1 MNPINEQNQQAP
13 KQNKNLMPVLVAAGI
28 FIFVILVSLL
38 GIYLL
43 TRQKA
48 PTGQKPI
55 EITEVGAGR
64 VNGPEVSI
72 KKQGD
77 AYVVDAQMPIVI
89 RTNEEGI
96 NFKNDTG
103 MTIGVF
109 VPALQEGN
117 NLKIMAGA
125 TEGFSLKTL
134 RSDSMVCVGNDKCNQ
149 FEFLGSVYP
158 ALFKGTIE
166 IVSANT
172 VTNTPTPTV
181 TIALTETPTPS
192 PTVPVVTITS
202 IQTNNQINLLPQSP
216 YTPNGLGTAMVS
228 VVRNSNGYWDFNF
241 ESATFTSLE
250 PNRNYQLWI
259 CNINCS
265 SNNEAK
271 FTTDAAGNAS
281 IPNVLIAGHN
291 QNNDPVS
298 RVVVYEMPPLGQ
310 EIPNDPKACFMVGT
324 NSTPCL
330 RTSYSAQ

>member
-1 MNPINEQNQQAP
+1 MRMMCNIKPKIFMNPINEQNQQTS

-28 FIFVILVSLL
+28 FIFVILISLL

-64 VNGPEVSI
+64 VKGTEVSI

-77 AYVVDAQMPIVI
+77 TYIVDAQMPIVI
-89 RTNEEGI
+89 QTKEEGI
-96 NFKNDTG
+96 YFKNDTG

-109 VPALQEGN
+109 VPALQQGN

-125 TEGFSLKTL
+125 TEGFSLNTL
-134 RSDSMVCVGNDKCNQ
+134 RTDSMVCVGNDKCNQ

-192 PTVPVVTITS
+192 PTAPVVTITS
-202 IQTNNQINLLPQSP
+202 VQTNN
-216 YTPNGLGTAMVS
+216 
-228 VVRNSNGYWDFNF
+228 
-241 ESATFTSLE
+241 
-250 PNRNYQLWI
+250 
-259 CNINCS
+259 
-265 SNNEAK
+265 
-271 FTTDAAGNAS
+271 
-281 IPNVLIAGHN
+281 
-291 QNNDPVS
+291 
-298 RVVVYEMPPLGQ
+298 
-310 EIPNDPKACFMVGT
+310 
-324 NSTPCL
+324 
-330 RTSYSAQ
+330 